1 MKYIVFTN
9 SINSNFN
16 MSKKILSLLL
26 IVSLFSTCK
35 KTEVENEFSI
45 SLIEMNPTE
54 IIEFEENINVRISY
68 IHPQGF
74 VGFSDPDYLSLEV
87 KDSRLLIPDYYHL
100 IPLSPPQSEVS
111 IKGEIL
117 IEVDAPFIF
126 GNGNTE
132 TLTFSIR
139 IQDKDK
145 NWSNKVT
152 TDLITVNR
160 Q

>member
-1 MKYIVFTN
+1 M
-9 SINSNFN
+9 
-16 MSKKILSLLL
+16 KKIASLLL
-26 IVSLFSTCK
+26 IVSLFTTCK

-45 SLIEMNPTE
+45 SLIEMSPSE
-54 IIEFEENINVRISY
+54 IIEFEENINVKISY
-68 IHPQGF
+68 SHAKGF
-74 VGFSDPDYLSLEV
+74 IGFSDPDYLSLEI
-87 KDSRLLIPDYYHL
+87 KDSRLSNPDYFHL

-111 IKGEIL
+111 ISGETL

-132 TLTFSIR
+132 TLTFTIR

-152 TDLITVNR
+152 TGLITVSK

>member
-1 MKYIVFTN
+1 MRGITYILLAL
-9 SINSNFN
+9 SI
-16 MSKKILSLLL
+16 I
-26 IVSLFSTCK
+26 FSTCK
-35 KTEVENEFSI
+35 KKEIENEFSI
-45 SLIEMNPTE
+45 SLIEMNPTQ

-68 IHPQGF
+68 SHPQGF

-87 KDSRLLIPDYYHL
+87 KDSRLSNPDYYHL

-111 IKGEIL
+111 IRGEIL

-132 TLTFSIR
+132 TLTFTIR

-152 TDLITVNR
+152 TDLITVNK

>member
-1 MKYIVFTN
+1 MKGITCILLAV
-9 SINSNFN
+9 SIIFSN
-16 MSKKILSLLL
+16 
-26 IVSLFSTCK
+26 CK

-45 SLIEMNPTE
+45 SLIEMNPSE

-68 IHPQGF
+68 SHPQGF
-74 VGFSDPDYLSLEV
+74 VGFSDPDYLSLEI
-87 KDSRLLIPDYYHL
+87 KDSRLSNSDYYHL
-100 IPLSPPQSEVS
+100 FPLNPPQSEVS
-111 IKGEIL
+111 ITGEIL

-132 TLTFSIR
+132 TLTFTIR

-145 NWSNKVT
+145 NWSNKIT
-152 TDLITVNR
+152 TGLITVNK

>member
-1 MKYIVFTN
+1 M
-9 SINSNFN
+9 
-16 MSKKILSLLL
+16 KKIFYILLV
-26 IVSLFSTCK
+26 VSLIFSTCK
-35 KTEVENEFSI
+35 KTEVENAFSI
-45 SLIEMNPTE
+45 SLIEISPSE

-68 IHPQGF
+68 THSQGF
-74 VGFSDPDYLSLEV
+74 VGFSDPDYLSLEI
-87 KDSRLLIPDYYHL
+87 KDSRLSNPDYYHL

-111 IKGEIL
+111 ISGETL

-132 TLTFSIR
+132 TLTFTIR

-152 TDLITVNR
+152 TDLITLSK